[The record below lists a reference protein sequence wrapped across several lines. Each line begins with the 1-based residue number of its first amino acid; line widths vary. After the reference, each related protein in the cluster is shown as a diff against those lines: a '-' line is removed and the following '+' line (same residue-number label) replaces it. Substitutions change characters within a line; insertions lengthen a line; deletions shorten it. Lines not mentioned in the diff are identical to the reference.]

1 MSAAHATM
9 VVTTTVRTRA
19 RGFSL
24 LEVLIA
30 AALLAITGAFLA
42 TSLSSSID
50 AKEAVEAT
58 SGRYHVVRQGMT
70 RMVDEISMAFLSAH
84 NVTPELRVKTGFK
97 GEKSSLTFTAFG
109 HVARV
114 EDAKESDQRELA
126 YSLGIDDRT
135 RSESIMRRMHA
146 SFDDDLD
153 EGGREQ
159 TLIPGVTE
167 LEFEYWDN
175 VTQEWKDDWDTE
187 SGAFQGRLPTRVKIT
202 FTAEMDNGVEQT
214 FTTQTRVW
222 LEKPWV
228 FRT

>member
-1 MSAAHATM
+1 MKT
-9 VVTTTVRTRA
+9 
-19 RGFSL
+19 RGFTL

-50 AKEAVEAT
+50 AKEAVETT

-84 NVTPELRVKTGFK
+84 NVTPELRVRTGFR
-97 GEKSSLTFTAFG
+97 GERDTIAFTAYG
-109 HVARV
+109 HVPRV
-114 EDAKESDQRELA
+114 EDAKESDQREVA
-126 YSLGIDDRT
+126 FSLGTDDRT
-135 RSESIMRRMHA
+135 RTQSIMRRVQA
-146 SFDDDLD
+146 FLDDDLD

-159 TLIPGVTE
+159 TLVPDVSE
-167 LEFEYWDN
+167 LEFQYWDN
-175 VTQEWKDDWDTE
+175 VTEEWKDEWDTE

-202 FTAEMDNGVEQT
+202 FTAVMDDGIEQE

-228 FRT
+228 FRS